1 MTSLTINLPNEKYV
15 RLEQIAKHRNLT
27 LNFLMEEIS
36 TRVLVEFDAH
46 TRFLSRAAQG
56 KVKEGLSALD
66 KLDAHFSRQSPA
78 S

>member
-1 MTSLTINLPNEKYV
+1 MTTINLPNEKSV
-15 RLEQIAKHRNLT
+15 RLEHLAKHRNLNT
-27 LNFLMEEIS
+27 LMEEIS
-36 TRVLVEFDAH
+36 TRVLDAH

-56 KVKEGLSALD
+56 KVKEGLSVLD